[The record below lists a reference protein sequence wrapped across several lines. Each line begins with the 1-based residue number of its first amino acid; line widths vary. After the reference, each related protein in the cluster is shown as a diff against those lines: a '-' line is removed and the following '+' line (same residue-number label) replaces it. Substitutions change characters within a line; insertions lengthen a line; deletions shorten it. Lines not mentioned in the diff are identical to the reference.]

1 MSVPVWIPRRYESR
15 YSLLGAMAAE
25 LSEAFAAR
33 GYDARDNMPDGSVAG
48 IYIFFNMPSAIEAIP
63 PAARRPG
70 ARVALIQILVDHP
83 FALDAGIMD
92 QTSKLPNFRLALP
105 SIDGLHLLRLR
116 WPMLRHAHMP
126 HGISRSALIA
136 AELCTPEALNQR
148 PHDVVVA
155 GSIHSEQGV
164 RELKWALPA
173 QAHPWLDEIVQL
185 MLESPSMPYEQ
196 ALDCVCGSRSV
207 ITGNWP
213 MAAAMWRAVAA
224 DFNRQRRI
232 QLVQSLQGLDV
243 AVFGSDAW
251 EEICTGSIK
260 YTGNVEYA
268 NVPAALATG
277 RVCLAWGP
285 TQFPQTFSERLLLSM
300 ASGCASVCEDRYLV
314 RQHFTPEHCAGF
326 DPQQT
331 DSARKTI
338 KSLLNDRSR
347 LHSMSVA
354 GRTIAESNHLWEH
367 RVDKLASLASEALSR
382 PLAPATTQNQS
393 QSQSVPAGA

>member
-33 GYDARDNMPDGSVAG
+33 GYDAREDMPDGSVAG

-63 PAARRPG
+63 PAVRRPG

-105 SIDGLHLLRLR
+105 SIDGLHMLRLR

-126 HGISRSALIA
+126 HGIARSSLIA
-136 AELCTPEALNQR
+136 PELCTHEALSQR
-148 PHDVVVA
+148 AHDVVVA
-155 GSIHSEQGV
+155 GS
-164 RELKWALPA
+164 A
-173 QAHPWLDEIVQL
+173 
-185 MLESPSMPYEQ
+185 MPYEQ

-268 NVPAALATG
+268 DVPAALATG

-326 DPQQT
+326 DPQQS

-338 KSLLNDRSR
+338 ESLLNDRSR

-382 PLAPATTQNQS
+382 PLAPAPTQNQS

>member
-33 GYDARDNMPDGSVAG
+33 GYDAREDMPDGSVAG

-63 PAARRPG
+63 PAVRRPG

-83 FALDAGIMD
+83 FCTHEA
-92 QTSKLPNFRLALP
+92 
-105 SIDGLHLLRLR
+105 
-116 WPMLRHAHMP
+116 
-126 HGISRSALIA
+126 RS
-136 AELCTPEALNQR
+136 QR
-148 PHDVVVA
+148 AHDVVVA

-173 QAHPWLDEIVQL
+173 QAHPWLDEIVSL
-185 MLESPSMPYEQ
+185 MLESPAMPYEQ

-268 NVPAALATG
+268 DVPAALATG

-314 RQHFTPEHCAGF
+314 QQHFTPEHCAGF
-326 DPQQT
+326 DPQQS

-338 KSLLNDRSR
+338 ESLLNDRSR

-382 PLAPATTQNQS
+382 PLAPAPTQNQS